1 MCSVV
6 GFRALFT
13 FCILVLWCEAAP
25 TIQDE
30 ALQQLRQLTLT
41 QAKLI
46 ADNSSAKCSL
56 TPNLCGWQLHLYEGH
71 GFSVPLIQP
80 VQNPTTRAP
89 SNVAQ
94 EVFGLTRQENG
105 PQLFIVADVEPKS
118 RRKVRGKRKLRRRA
132 TLNYLSKQKF
142 VLLVVQ

>member
-1 MCSVV
+1 MCSVE

-25 TIQDE
+25 PIQDE
-30 ALQQLRQLTLT
+30 ALQQLRQLSLT

-46 ADNSSAKCSL
+46 VDNSSAKCSL
-56 TPNLCGWQLHLYEGH
+56 IPNLCDWQLHLYEGH
-71 GFSVPLIQP
+71 VFSVPLIQP
-80 VQNPTTRAP
+80 MENPTTPAP
-89 SNVAQ
+89 SKFNQ
-94 EVFGLTRQENG
+94 EVFGLARQENG

-118 RRKVRGKRKLRRRA
+118 RRKVRGKRKLRRRF
-132 TLNYLSKQKF
+132 TLNHLSKQKF